1 MIAALPMYE
10 RPETV
15 AVHGRFWAL
24 IRDGLRERGCEA
36 PDALTR
42 GGDVWEIWQSP
53 DLVLAQTCGLPYRA
67 RLHDRVTLIGTPD
80 YGLPDAPP
88 GHYCSVLVAR
98 QGETPEIERARLAYN
113 EALSQSGWA
122 AALTLAGGRSYAGT
136 LETGAHRE
144 SARAVAEGRADLAAL
159 DAVTWRL
166 MERFEPDLTARLHVI
181 TRSPATPGLPLIAG
195 PDRDTAAGFEA
206 VAAAIDALDTEDR
219 ELLGL
224 TGLVAIP
231 KSAYLALP
239 LPPAP

>member
-15 AVHGRFWAL
+15 RAHDRFWAL
-24 IRDGLRERGCEA
+24 IRDGLRERGLKA

-42 GGDVWEIWQSP
+42 DRDLWDIWQDP

-80 YGLPDAPP
+80 YGLPDMPP

-98 QGETPEIERARLAYN
+98 RGETPEIEQAVLAFN
-113 EALSQSGWA
+113 EPLSQSGWA
-122 AALTLAGGRSYAGT
+122 AALTLSGDQRYAGT

-144 SARAVAEGRADLAAL
+144 SARAVAEGRADLCAL

-166 MERFEPDLTARLHVI
+166 MERFEPDLTTRLHVI
-181 TRSPATPGLPLIAG
+181 GRSPATPGLPLIAAPG
-195 PDRDTAAGFEA
+195 CD
-206 VAAAIDALDTEDR
+206 AAATFAAVETAISALRPEDR
-219 ELLGL
+219 EVLGL
-224 TGLVAIP
+224 TGLAAIP
-231 KSAYLALP
+231 RSAYLAMP

>member
-10 RPETV
+10 RAETV
-15 AVHGRFWAL
+15 RAHDRLWAL
-24 IRDGLRERGCEA
+24 IRDGLRERGLDA

-42 GGDVWEIWQSP
+42 DGDLWSLWQSP
-53 DLVLAQTCGLPYRA
+53 ALVLAQTCGLPYRA

-80 YGLPDAPP
+80 YGLPDMPP

-98 QGETPEIERARLAYN
+98 HGETPEVDRAVLAYN
-113 EALSQSGWA
+113 DPLSQSGWA
-122 AALTLAGGRSYAGT
+122 AALALAGPRRYPGT

-166 MERFEPDLTARLHVI
+166 IERFEPDLTARLHVI
-181 TRSPATPGLPLIAG
+181 AQSPATPGLPLIAAPG
-195 PDRDTAAGFEA
+195 RDAARTFAAVETAITALRPEDRD
-206 VAAAIDALDTEDR
+206 
-219 ELLGL
+219 LLGL
-224 TGLVAIP
+224 IGLAALP
-231 KSAYLALP
+231 KSAYLAMP